1 MVVSLCHEELAL
13 RRESVAFGLS
23 HAFQFASS
31 WIMTLEI
38 QVQLLQKI
46 ILIPPRENQLFDQ
59 QRGTNSF
66 HIFSYMFTIN
76 FIFFPAIICNESL
89 LTCSHLLDISS
100 VLQTLSYTGL
110 QYTYIGFLTYIVDS
124 VFALYL
130 NICKLLCIVMTSVYK
145 CLFTCITS
153 KFMQLYI
160 TYAPFQIVCG
170 REARLPYD
178 VMLTDFAQPELK
190 VME

>member
-160 TYAPFQIVCG
+160 TLHRFCSSDPI
-170 REARLPYD
+170 LP
-178 VMLTDFAQPELK
+178 
-190 VME
+190 